1 MKQYKKQAFTALSL
15 GLVLLLGTTSCQRTE
30 DLVFDNSYGDSS
42 LDRIEDTDRIL
53 RSAAN
58 GWETDYT
65 TGSGD
70 TFRLQFKFGDNKQVT
85 TYSDFDPNPTVS
97 SYTYNLSRSAVL
109 SFDTYGLLHRLAD
122 PVVLPDIYDEGLKG
136 KGYQGDFEFEILS
149 ATPEQ
154 VVLRGMKNRKDTT
167 ILKPLKH
174 APDANA
180 DVLNLQALNQSLF
193 PEVST
198 LYKSIDVSGTPR
210 ADFAVEP
217 TSSALLSATF
227 YRNIATVKQLSAT
240 GEPVETRHELKPTAT
255 GFEVSPEISIDG
267 KTYGEFV
274 RNSDGDFVAKEAP
287 EVKFNLM
294 SNKPL
299 VPNKHGEYL
308 PKTHY
313 ISTPNGNH
321 STLFVRNIL
330 DNYRAKVNGNLAE
343 IYVGYFT
350 NTDAWRPLG
359 FWNIGNIRN
368 VIEVK
373 PRLIEGNT
381 WTYDGLWAN
390 DQTKRLIEQ
399 EGTGLHEFAVYF
411 TTYFDRNN
419 TIYIEDLSE
428 NGDSSY
434 LRIVSAKDARYWY
447 TVRR

>member
-1 MKQYKKQAFTALSL
+1 MTRYKKQALTALSL
-15 GLVLLLGTTSCQRTE
+15 GLLLLVGTTSCQRTE
-30 DLVFDNSYGDSS
+30 DLLFDKSYGEGT
-42 LDRIEDTDRIL
+42 LDRIDETDRIL
-53 RSAAN
+53 RAAPN

-70 TFRLQFKFGDNKQVT
+70 TFKLQFKFGDNKQVT
-85 TYSDFDPNPTVS
+85 TYSDFDPSPTVS
-97 SYTYNLSRSAVL
+97 SYTFNLSRGAVL

-122 PVVLPDIYDEGLKG
+122 PVVLPNIYDEGLKG
-136 KGYQGDFEFEILS
+136 KGYQGDFEFEVLS

-154 VVLRGMKNRKDTT
+154 VVLRGMKNRRDTT

-180 DVLNLQALNQSLF
+180 DVLNLRALNQSLF

-198 LYKSIDVSGTPR
+198 LYKSIDVNGSPR

-217 TSSALLSATF
+217 SSSALLSATF
-227 YRNIATVKQLSAT
+227 YRNVAIVKQLSAT
-240 GEPVETRHELKPTAT
+240 GEPIESRHELKPTAT
-255 GFEVSPEISIDG
+255 GFEVTPAISIEG
-267 KTYGEFV
+267 KNYGEFV
-274 RNSDGDFVAKEAP
+274 RNSEGDFVAKEAP

-299 VPNKHGEYL
+299 VPNRHGEYL
-308 PKTHY
+308 LRTHY
-313 ISTPNGNH
+313 YSPINGNH
-321 STLFVRNIL
+321 STLFVRDII
-330 DNYRAKVNGNLAE
+330 DNYRKKVNGSLSE
-343 IYVGYFT
+343 VYVGFFN

-359 FWNIGNIRN
+359 FWNSDRTRR
-368 VIEVK
+368 VFEVN

-381 WTYDGLWAN
+381 WTYDGVWAN
-390 DQTKRLIEQ
+390 PETKSLIEQ

-411 TTYFDRNN
+411 TTYFDPNN
-419 TIYIEDLSE
+419 TVYIEDISE

-447 TVRR
+447 TVKS

>member
-1 MKQYKKQAFTALSL
+1 M
-15 GLVLLLGTTSCQRTE
+15 LGTTSCQRTE
-30 DLVFDNSYGDSS
+30 DLVFDKSYGESS
-42 LDRIEDTDRIL
+42 LDRIDETDRIL

-70 TFRLQFKFGDNKQVT
+70 TFKLQFKFGDKRQVT

-154 VVLRGMKNRKDTT
+154 VVLRGMKNRRDTT

-180 DVLNLQALNQSLF
+180 DVLKLRALNQSLF

-198 LYKSIDVSGTPR
+198 LYKSIDVNGSPR

-217 TSSALLSATF
+217 SSSALLSATY
-227 YRNIATVKQLSAT
+227 YRNIAIVKQLSAT

-255 GFEVSPEISIDG
+255 GFEVTPAISIDG
-267 KTYGEFV
+267 KAYGEFV

-299 VPNKHGEYL
+299 VPNRHGELL
-308 PKTHY
+308 PRTHY
-313 ISTPNGNH
+313 YSSINGNH
-321 STLFVRNIL
+321 STLFVRDII

-343 IYVGYFT
+343 VYVGYFSD
-350 NTDAWRPLG
+350 TDEWRPLG
-359 FWNIGNIRN
+359 FWNTGNVHSR
-368 VIEVK
+368 IEVK

-381 WTYDGLWAN
+381 WTYDDLYAN
-390 DQTKRLIEQ
+390 DQMKSLIEQ

-419 TIYIEDLSE
+419 TVYIEDLSE